1 MNWDIFFPKK
11 MYKSLNS
18 VSINTSY
25 GVKLSLPLALVAVPG
40 RAGKSS
46 LCIWNPGTL
55 STGFDS
61 CPATEA
67 TKEVQT
73 SYTF

>member
-1 MNWDIFFPKK
+1 MEH
-11 MYKSLNS
+11 
-18 VSINTSY
+18 
-25 GVKLSLPLALVAVPG
+25 SLPLALLAVPG

-67 TKEVQT
+67 TKLRQATHFVGEVLADDG
-73 SYTF
+73 FVHK